1 MIKKTVLVVTAV
13 AALLMT
19 GCSSYPDSAMGV
31 GKAVCSAFKKGD
43 LESAKQYM
51 SASALQQTEDS
62 ESLIS
67 KFFALPEF
75 KEKAAKLN
83 CAMATERKSL
93 SSDHEIIH
101 FGDFNVEV
109 KMIDDEWKLIG

>member
-1 MIKKTVLVVTAV
+1 MIKKTVLAVTVV

-31 GKAVCSAFKKGD
+31 GKAVCDAFKKGD
-43 LESAKQYM
+43 LESAKKYM
-51 SASALQQTEDS
+51 SVSALQQTQNS

-75 KEKAAKLN
+75 KEKAANLN
-83 CAMATERKSL
+83 CAMATDKKVL
-93 SSDHEIIH
+93 SSEHEIIY

-109 KMIDDEWKLIG
+109 KLIDDDWKMIR

>member
-13 AALLMT
+13 ATLLMT
-19 GCSSYPDSAMGV
+19 GCSSYPDSSMGV
-31 GKAVCSAFKKGD
+31 GKAVCGAFKKGD

-51 SASALQQTEDS
+51 SSSALQQTEDS

-75 KEKAAKLN
+75 KEKAANLN
-83 CAMATERKSL
+83 CVMASERKSL
-93 SSDHEIIH
+93 STDHEIIY
-101 FGDFNVEV
+101 FGDFNVEL
-109 KMIDDEWKLIG
+109 KLIDGEWKLIG